1 MQGYVVVSD
10 RPIGYCMSTV
20 LLVVLSLSLS
30 LSVQT
35 QNLGPAGFANQP
47 WERPDS

>member
-30 LSVQT
+30 VQT